1 MQRKFLFRILL
12 LIALTAL
19 FATLFCVS
27 SFAMPIYIQV
37 VEEDQSVLLPLEP
50 YEVEPTDR
58 VEDVIDKIKD
68 KTGDFASMYILVWVL
83 NEDEQRILEEGNTL
97 QDYSVT
103 KNAALVAI
111 RHPEHIFFNC
121 ECQVCHFIRPH
132 KYSSCVDRL
141 CDNDDCIYFRDD
153 AQPHHAFDD
162 CLDADCNN
170 ADCPYTREPAT
181 EHTYSDCTDSTC
193 NNEYCT
199 VTRVANSAHSYDD
212 CLDAECNT
220 LDCGYTRDA
229 SEAHAFDDCLDADCN
244 NADCPYTREPAT
256 EHIYSDCTD
265 STCNNEGCTVTRAA
279 NDAHMYSG
287 CTDTACDAPGC
298 SFTREA
304 NPNHIFDG
312 CPDTD
317 CNSDGCPYTREAK
330 AHEGGTASCVK
341 GAVCDVCGSEYGE
354 TMPHTPNNEEWVIT
368 DTHHYHRCEYWSEIS
383 SCKEKYDYQEHS
395 YGEWQITKEA
405 DVLIKGEQIR
415 ECVCGHIDVEEIP
428 AKPMF
433 DKPITQTEW
442 IVLGAAVALVIIV
455 GAVCWYLKKP

>member
-153 AQPHHAFDD
+153 AQPH
-162 CLDADCNN
+162 
-170 ADCPYTREPAT
+170 
-181 EHTYSDCTDSTC
+181 
-193 NNEYCT
+193 
-199 VTRVANSAHSYDD
+199 
-212 CLDAECNT
+212 
-220 LDCGYTRDA
+220 
-229 SEAHAFDDCLDADCN
+229 HAFDDCLDADCN